1 MCSASRLQGRVYMT
15 ALKTT
20 GGELDACMVLTVRAV
35 HLAVAATAQASAS
48 GVQRLRVRGP
58 RQGRVMDLGQ
68 AGAWGRCRAEAAAA
82 ARLHVGMALVRRQG
96 QGRCAGSRTAGCAA
110 PARLGGAATGVAA
123 GCDLLHGAAGD
134 GRGATHAPFVRWQ
147 AHVHPPA
154 TDQHEQ
160 IRRSAKVD

>member
-1 MCSASRLQGRVYMT
+1 MCSASRLQGRDYMT

-48 GVQRLRVRGP
+48 GVQRLRVWVP
-58 RQGRVMDLGQ
+58 CQGRVMALGQ
-68 AGAWGRCRAEAAAA
+68 AGARGRCRAEAAAA
-82 ARLHVGMALVRRQG
+82 SLHVGMALVRRQG

-123 GCDLLHGAAGD
+123 GCDLLHDAASD
-134 GRGATHAPFVRWQ
+134 GRGATHAPIVRWQ

-154 TDQHEQ
+154 TDQHEH
-160 IRRSAKVD
+160 I